1 MNQLTMKSVVVTGA
15 STGIGKACALHLD
28 KLGFRVFACV
38 RKQKDAEAL
47 QQQASE
53 RLFQLYLDVT
63 QPESITSAV
72 RVVSTGAGEAGL
84 AGLVNSAGIAIGGPL
99 EFIPLERLKQQ
110 LDVNVTGQIAVV
122 QAFIPLLRQG
132 RGRIVN
138 MGSVSGRVAM
148 PLMGPYSASKF
159 ALGALNDALRLE
171 LYPWDIQV
179 SIVEP
184 AAIDTPIWG
193 KSLSAADQM
202 AKNLPPQAYD
212 LYGGA
217 MDKTQQA
224 VASAANSAE
233 PVAKVV
239 DAVVHALTAKRPRTR
254 YLIGRSTWAA
264 AFAGKFLSDGIRDKV
279 ILRMRGGN

>member
-1 MNQLTMKSVVVTGA
+1 MNQTTIQSIVVTGA

-28 KLGFRVFACV
+28 QLGFRVFACV
-38 RKQKDAEAL
+38 RKQKDAGDL

-53 RLFQLYLDVT
+53 RLIQLYLDVT
-63 QPESITSAV
+63 QPESIAAAA

-84 AGLVNSAGIAIGGPL
+84 AGLVNNAGIAVGGTL
-99 EFIPLERLKQQ
+99 EFIPPEKLKQQ
-110 LDVNVTGQIAVV
+110 LDVNVTGQIAVT
-122 QAFIPLLRQG
+122 QTLMPLLRRG

-184 AAIDTPIWG
+184 GAIDTPIWG

-202 AKNLPPQAYD
+202 SKDLPSQAYD
-212 LYGGA
+212 LYGVA

-224 VASAANSAE
+224 VASAASSAE
-233 PVAKVV
+233 PVEKVV
-239 DAVVHALTAKRPRTR
+239 DAVVHALTAKRPKTR
-254 YLIGRSTWAA
+254 YLVGRSTWAA
-264 AFAGKFLSDGIRDKV
+264 ALAAKFLSDGIRDQV
-279 ILRMRGGN
+279 ILRMRGEN